1 LRKNYEERKKKMSIS
16 VSSYNYN
23 SPRKRKSR
31 VTEENKLTLF
41 ATTLKISIPF
51 CILFGA
57 AIVRVM
63 WTSQSETI
71 NKETISL
78 ETRTSDIE
86 RETEN
91 LNIMIEQQSG
101 KNILAQVKRY
111 NLDLHYPHPGQ
122 IRKLEYD
129 SNVKKVATP
138 VKLPSNTKPI
148 MVTQGS
154 GTKNP
159 EGTSK
164 YYR

>member
-1 LRKNYEERKKKMSIS
+1 MSIS
-16 VSSYNYN
+16 VSSYNY
-23 SPRKRKSR
+23 SGPRKRKGR
-31 VTEENKLTLF
+31 ATEENRLKLLV
-41 ATTLKISIPF
+41 TTLKISIPF
-51 CILFGA
+51 CILFAA

-63 WTSQSETI
+63 WTSQSETL

-78 ETRTSDIE
+78 ENRISDIE

-122 IRKLEYD
+122 IRKLEYI
-129 SNVKKVATP
+129 SNVKKVETA
-138 VKLPSNTKPI
+138 VKQPSNSKPI
-148 MVTQGS
+148 MVTQGN
-154 GTKNP
+154 GAKNP
-159 EGTSK
+159 DVASK

>member
-1 LRKNYEERKKKMSIS
+1 MSIS

-23 SPRKRKSR
+23 GPRKRKGR
-31 VTEENKLTLF
+31 ITEEHRLKLF

-51 CILFGA
+51 CILFAA

-63 WTSQSETI
+63 WTSQSETL

-78 ETRTSDIE
+78 ENRISDIE
-86 RETEN
+86 RETDN
-91 LNIMIEQQSG
+91 LNIMIETQSG

-122 IRKLEYD
+122 IRKLEYA
-129 SNVKKVATP
+129 SNVKKVETA
-138 VKLPSNTKPI
+138 VKQPSNSKPI
-148 MVTQGS
+148 MVTQGN
-154 GTKNP
+154 GVKNP
-159 EGTSK
+159 ESTSK

>member
-1 LRKNYEERKKKMSIS
+1 MSIS
-16 VSSYNYN
+16 VSSYNY
-23 SPRKRKSR
+23 SGPRKRKGR
-31 VTEENKLTLF
+31 ATEENRLKLF

-51 CILFGA
+51 CILFAA

-63 WTSQSETI
+63 WTSQSETL

-78 ETRTSDIE
+78 ENRISDIE
-86 RETEN
+86 RETDN

-122 IRKLEYD
+122 IRKLECM
-129 SNVKKVATP
+129 SKIKKVETA
-138 VKLPSNTKPI
+138 VKQPSNPKPI
-148 MVTQGS
+148 MVTQGN
-154 GTKNP
+154 GVRNP
-159 EGTSK
+159 ESASK